1 MLLVD
6 TLTGYRAVGRRAFK
20 FLPLAPGR
28 CRLPSGCGRSARP
41 SSSVSLCSTE
51 SFLWPLS
58 RSCSLSR
65 LMMMHLVAVFFAVLL
80 LEIRLASRICGFII
94 LIKLEDNCDD
104 FKYFSSLLP
113 RHLCMYLLEITHS
126 LMLLSLLLCF
136 VLFLVLFSSPYFI
149 LDRFCCQYIANIS
162 LAPSDLPSISCGV
175 FFFSNIVFFIVV
187 NRIWVFFIPSAP
199 LPNMLVLSSAFLNV

>member
-1 MLLVD
+1 MLVD

-58 RSCSLSR
+58 RSCSLGR

-94 LIKLEDNCDD
+94 LLKLEDNCDD
-104 FKYFSSLLP
+104 FFKYFSSLLP
-113 RHLCMYLLEITHS
+113 RRLCMYLLEITHS

-136 VLFLVLFSSPYFI
+136 VLFLVLFSLSVFYFKSF
-149 LDRFCCQYIANIS
+149 L
-162 LAPSDLPSISCGV
+162 
-175 FFFSNIVFFIVV
+175 
-187 NRIWVFFIPSAP
+187 
-199 LPNMLVLSSAFLNV
+199 LSVYC

>member
-1 MLLVD
+1 MLVD

-136 VLFLVLFSSPYFI
+136 VLFLVLFSLSVFYFKSF
-149 LDRFCCQYIANIS
+149 L
-162 LAPSDLPSISCGV
+162 
-175 FFFSNIVFFIVV
+175 
-187 NRIWVFFIPSAP
+187 
-199 LPNMLVLSSAFLNV
+199 LSVYC